1 MKWDIEIAQKKEK
14 ENVNASNV
22 KDEVIHISEAE
33 SGRKGYF
40 CSGCKAEMQA
50 VKPTKR
56 VSYFRHNPEDVKGE
70 FGDVANISSLFI
82 EFQKHLYEQ
91 KVA

>member
-1 MKWDIEIAQKKEK
+1 MKSDIEIAQKKEK
-14 ENVNASNV
+14 ENVYATNV

-33 SGRKGYF
+33 SGRKVYF
-40 CSGCKAEMQA
+40 CLGCKAEMQA
-50 VKPTKR
+50 VISTKQ

-70 FGDVANISSLFI
+70 LGDVANISSLFI
-82 EFQKHLYEQ
+82 DFQKHLYEQ